1 MPYGPGTYGS
11 KVGRPPKKKRQ
22 DGGLTL
28 AQTGK
33 AMNMQAP
40 TSFIP
45 TIEPQKTMLYGGIT
59 AKKEPKRMMQGGSAG
74 KGYYGRA
81 YGPIQK
87 GLLRKASRRS
97 Y

>member
-33 AMNMQAP
+33 AINTQAP
-40 TSFIP
+40 TSFVP
-45 TIEPQKTMLYGGIT
+45 QLEPQKTMLYGGVT
-59 AKKEPKRMMQGGSAG
+59 VKKEPRKMMHGGPAG

-81 YGPIQK
+81 YGPIQQ